1 MHPVQSPI
9 FLKRVSKTENC
20 SLLGRAA
27 FQLKRDSQLGPL
39 LEAPAGT
46 VLSETLEGRAALSS
60 EQTEWRVELRLVK
73 RLQSATLENLGPQ
86 LESFS
91 VEADLLA
98 RSFTRGLCSS
108 CTTVPLHPGPFL
120 KAHTVPM

>member
-27 FQLKRDSQLGPL
+27 FQLKRDSRPGPL
-39 LEAPAGT
+39 LEAQAGR

-60 EQTEWRVELRLVK
+60 EQTEWRVESGAQAGKAISIGHVGEPGT
-73 RLQSATLENLGPQ
+73 SAGKL
-86 LESFS
+86 FS
-91 VEADLLA
+91 
-98 RSFTRGLCSS
+98 
-108 CTTVPLHPGPFL
+108 
-120 KAHTVPM
+120 